1 MVPIIV
7 KRREEG
13 GGGGKPS
20 SKINIRPWAAARM
33 KDEIATD
40 KREESGETGWKGSH
54 GGKVVI
60 FSESRPNGTRRLIF
74 RALIATPR
82 IVVRASLS
90 LFLSHFLLLLSL
102 LLSR

>member
-7 KRREEG
+7 KRREG

-40 KREESGETGWKGSH
+40 KREESGDTGGRVK
-54 GGKVVI
+54 
-60 FSESRPNGTRRLIF
+60 R
-74 RALIATPR
+74 
-82 IVVRASLS
+82 
-90 LFLSHFLLLLSL
+90 
-102 LLSR
+102 

>member
-40 KREESGETGWKGSH
+40 KREESGETGWKG
-54 GGKVVI
+54 KVVI